1 MSQQGAPLDVPAH
14 LKDASR
20 ERLLAEIGMLQ
31 HQFRISEVPELRTEV
46 ARLNGVIND
55 LDRQINDLTT
65 QLTTQTTQLTTQL
78 TTQVIHSRDYAMGKA
93 AELGEAHVL
102 LGDLHNQVADLD
114 ARLKRVRNQLKAVHG
129 STTWKIGRIVM
140 LPIRLVKRVLRRG

>member
-1 MSQQGAPLDVPAH
+1 MSHQGAPLDVPAH

-20 ERLLAEIGMLQ
+20 ERLLAEIGTIQ
-31 HQFRISEVPELRTEV
+31 HQYRISDVPELRTEV

-55 LDRQINDLTT
+55 LDRRINDLTT
-65 QLTTQTTQLTTQL
+65 QL
-78 TTQVIHSRDYAMGKA
+78 IHSRDYAMGKA

-114 ARLKRVRNQLKAVHG
+114 ARLKRVRNQLKAAHG

>member
-20 ERLLAEIGMLQ
+20 ERLLAEIGTIQ

-55 LDRQINDLTT
+55 LDRRINDLTT
-65 QLTTQTTQLTTQL
+65 QL
-78 TTQVIHSRDYAMGKA
+78 IHSRDYAMGKA

>member
-20 ERLLAEIGMLQ
+20 ERLLAEIGTIQ

-55 LDRQINDLTT
+55 LDRRINDLTT
-65 QLTTQTTQLTTQL
+65 QL
-78 TTQVIHSRDYAMGKA
+78 IHSRDYAMGKA

-102 LGDLHNQVADLD
+102 LGDLHNQLADLD
-114 ARLKRVRNQLKAVHG
+114 ARLKRVRNQLKAAHG